1 MLKETQRI
9 LRIDGVYMAISY
21 GKPESRSFHFRQPF
35 LSFELNEYILY
46 DESCETE
53 EEKEERAHYIYV
65 CRKLPDAET
74 ICQANYEECLE

>member
-9 LRIDGVYMAISY
+9 LRIEGAYMAVSY
-21 GKPESRSFHFRQPF
+21 GKPGSRSFHFRQPF

-53 EEKEERAHYIYV
+53 QEKEERAHYIYV
-65 CRKLPDAET
+65 CKKLPDAE
-74 ICQANYEECLE
+74 

>member
-1 MLKETQRI
+1 MLKETQRV
-9 LRIDGVYMAISY
+9 LKIDGVYMAISY

-53 EEKEERAHYIYV
+53 E
-65 CRKLPDAET
+65 
-74 ICQANYEECLE
+74 